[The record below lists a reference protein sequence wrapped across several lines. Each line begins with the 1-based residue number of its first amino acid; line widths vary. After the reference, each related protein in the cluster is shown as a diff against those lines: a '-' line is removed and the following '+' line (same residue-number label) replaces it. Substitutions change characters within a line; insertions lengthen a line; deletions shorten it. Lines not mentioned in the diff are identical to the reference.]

1 MEKSIPTNKI
11 IPREFF
17 NRPTLVVARDLIGK
31 TLVRRIGRQT
41 RRYKITEVEAYVG
54 PHDLACHSSKG
65 RTPRTEV
72 MYGEAGRFY
81 IYFIYGMYWM
91 LNIITEDDCPTG
103 ILIRGVEGISGPG
116 RVTRALSID
125 KTLKGKLAIPQ
136 TGLWFEDN
144 GEKIPRRK
152 IKRTP
157 RIGVS
162 YAGPEWSQKPYRFV
176 LEE

>member
-1 MEKSIPTNKI
+1 
-11 IPREFF
+11 
-17 NRPTLVVARDLIGK
+17 
-31 TLVRRIGRQT
+31 
-41 RRYKITEVEAYVG
+41 
-54 PHDLACHSSKG
+54 
-65 RTPRTEV
+65 